1 MMLYRFAHSRFGYD
15 LSGEGSRLFGGRWN
29 SKGKAVIYTSSTI
42 SLSLLELL
50 THSISYEETI
60 KNELISIEVSSANYK
75 EISINELKI
84 NWQDD
89 EDYTKFIG
97 NGFLKSQSSLLL
109 KVPSAIIPEESNM
122 LINPRHKDFKKIK
135 VKSTRVFKFDVR
147 LFKTAE

>member
-1 MMLYRFAHSRFGYD
+1 M
-15 LSGEGSRLFGGRWN
+15 FGGRWN